1 MAALGGTYGSRLAFG
16 FGECELRLKLDF
28 QLAVSGIR
36 TERGLRHMH
45 TVAIRLTTGIAKGKR
60 GIEWKLLIRMQLRL
74 FLASS
79 TVFAALCVGAVGAS
93 AQDTT
98 TVPAP
103 APTPGIAVPG
113 SFVGGV
119 DISGLDAATA
129 LTTVNTAFA
138 QPIVIW
144 IDKRVFKV
152 TSAQVAAT
160 YGTQAAV
167 TDAVARTAGG
177 NTPVTTTYS
186 ETKLKD
192 QVKRILRLASD
203 KGSTSAWVVRA
214 KPIIKLG
221 KAGSAPDGKLVE
233 SQIRMAINQPQLRA
247 QQAVIPLVKVN
258 TLATLEQLGYVI
270 TVSKRDRVLRLY
282 APVNAKSTIVQ
293 TFKVAV
299 GAPASPTPSGKFTIV
314 TMQKDPW
321 WYPPAGWSKDSKP
334 IPPGPSN
341 PLGTRWMGLD
351 RDDIGLHGTPDAGSI
366 GGYASHGCV
375 RMLIASAE
383 KLYSFVDVGTPVV
396 IY

>member
-1 MAALGGTYGSRLAFG
+1 MSHIY
-16 FGECELRLKLDF
+16 
-28 QLAVSGIR
+28 
-36 TERGLRHMH
+36 
-45 TVAIRLTTGIAKGKR
+45 TVAITLTIAMAKGKR
-60 GIEWKLLIRMQLRL
+60 GVELKKLISMKLRH
-74 FLASS
+74 FFSFTA
-79 TVFAALCVGAVGAS
+79 VVVALSVGATGAS

-98 TVPAP
+98 TP
-103 APTPGIAVPG
+103 APTPGIAVAG
-113 SFVGGV
+113 SYVAGL
-119 DISGLDAATA
+119 DISGMDAATA
-129 LTTVNTAFA
+129 LTTVNAAFA
-138 QPIVIW
+138 QPIVIR
-144 IDKRVFKV
+144 IENRVFKV
-152 TSAQVAAT
+152 TSSQVAAT

-167 TDAVARTAGG
+167 TDAVVRTSGG

-186 ETKLKD
+186 ETKFQT
-192 QVKRILRLASD
+192 QVKRILRLSSD
-203 KGSTSAWVVRA
+203 NGSASAWVIRS
-214 KPIIKLG
+214 KPRIKLG
-221 KAGSAPDGKLVE
+221 KAGSAPSGKVVE
-233 SQIRMAINQPQLRA
+233 SQVRIAINQPLLRA
-247 QQAVIPLVKVN
+247 QQAVIPLATVN
-258 TLATLEQLGYVI
+258 TSATLEQLGYVI

-314 TMQKDPW
+314 SMQKDPW

-351 RDDIGLHGTPDAGSI
+351 RDDIGLHGTPDSGSI

-396 IY
+396 IF